1 MIQDPTCCR
10 NNGLETVGSCSC
22 VTSMHNAHGVKRDA
36 PSVGTA
42 YVNNGLIKTVYA
54 ATVKLRIARN
64 LRQNVIYST
73 RNLPSPRQSFAN
85 FVASAHVAEIA
96 LRSSRIFLEFR

>member
-1 MIQDPTCCR
+1 M
-10 NNGLETVGSCSC
+10 VGSSSC
-22 VTSMHNAHGVKRDA
+22 VTSMLNAHGVERDA

-54 ATVKLRIARN
+54 ATVKPRIARN

-73 RNLPSPRQSFAN
+73 RNLPSPGQSFAN
-85 FVASAHVAEIA
+85 FVASERAAEIA
-96 LRSSRIFLEFR
+96 LRSSRIFLEFQ